1 MRRRGLAWAGGA
13 VMAAAV
19 GGGPAWADDAG
30 VEPIQELVVTAQ
42 KREQAADSVG
52 MAITA
57 AGAET
62 LRVRGIDAVADLP
75 QLVPG
80 LTLQES
86 NFASTSFNLR
96 GVGFF
101 NSDLATS
108 PAVTVYLDEAP
119 LPYPA
124 MTKLVAFDLERVEV
138 LKGPQG
144 TLFGQNATGGA
155 VNYIA
160 AAPRSVPEVGV
171 EATYGR
177 FDRIRAGGYVTG
189 PLTDD
194 LVGRLAVQ
202 GRWGDGWQK
211 SITRPGDRLGRID
224 ELQARLSLEWTPDP
238 RLTSRLTLTYTHDGS
253 ESPAAQFIAARPV
266 VPALAKPGLLTFP
279 TVTKPRA
286 ADWSVSRVDTG
297 EPFPYASDTTFL
309 HVRWRND
316 LRLGERVTLTSLTS
330 YAYLELA
337 YGQDANGTPF
347 DLNEVVDQ
355 DGQVSSIFQELRL
368 AGEQGRLTWLA
379 GVNYAHDRAK
389 DQPLQTFRDVD
400 LAQLYESIDPQA
412 YADVNLL
419 FSRVRVD
426 TYAAFG
432 RLEYRLSDALMVE
445 AALRYNIDR
454 RRFDSC
460 VLAPSDHFAR
470 FWNYFRNGASPP
482 TRVGDCTVLDPA
494 NGLRP
499 AQNVHNVLN
508 ENSLSWRFGLT
519 WTARPGVLAYANVS
533 KGYKAGAV
541 PVAAAST
548 TAQYDP
554 IQQESLIA
562 YEAGLKASMFERRV
576 QVNGSVFYYRY
587 RDKQLRGAFEDPN
600 FGPLE
605 ALVSIPKSHVFG
617 AEAQLVA
624 RPIEGLTLDTS
635 VTWLHSEIDRF
646 VGVDGLAQVGDQ
658 AGTPFPFAPEWQS
671 ATNLDYEFPMTEAWR
686 GFVGGSLTYRSR
698 TWAGVGAPAPLRIG
712 GYALLDLRAGVES
725 ADGRRR
731 AWIWGRNV
739 TNAYTWSNVFLNA
752 NVLARFV
759 GQPAT
764 YGVSVSGRF

>member
-1 MRRRGLAWAGGA
+1 MDRRRLAGAGGA
-13 VMAAAV
+13 VMMAAFGA
-19 GGGPAWADDAG
+19 GPAWAEEAG
-30 VEPIQELVVTAQ
+30 AEPIQELVVTAQ
-42 KREQAADSVG
+42 KREQAIDSIG

-57 AGAET
+57 ASAEQ
-62 LRVRGIDAVADLP
+62 LRLRGIDAVADLP
-75 QLVPG
+75 RLVPG

-124 MTKLVAFDLERVEV
+124 MTRLVAFDLERVEV

-160 AAPRSVPEVGV
+160 AAPRAAPEVGV

-177 FDRIRAGGYVTG
+177 FERVRLGGHVTG
-189 PLTDD
+189 PLTDG
-194 LVGRLAVQ
+194 LFGRLAVQ

-211 SITRPGDRLGRID
+211 SITRSGDRLGRVD
-224 ELQARLSLEWTPDP
+224 ELQARLSLVWTPGP
-238 RLTSRLTLTYTHDGS
+238 RLTSRLAVTYTHDGS

-279 TVTKPRA
+279 AVTRPRA

-297 EPFPYASDTTFL
+297 GPFPYASDTTFL
-309 HVRWRND
+309 HVGWRND
-316 LRLGERVTLTSLTS
+316 MRLGGRIVLTSLTS
-330 YAYLELA
+330 YAYLDLA

-347 DLNEVVDQ
+347 DLNEVVDH
-355 DGQVSSIFQELRL
+355 DGQVSSVFQELRL
-368 AGEQGRLTWLA
+368 AGEAGRLTWLA

-400 LAQLYESIDPQA
+400 LARIYETIDPQA

-419 FSRVRVD
+419 LSRVHVN

-432 RLEYRLSDALMVE
+432 RLEYRLSDALMLE
-445 AALRYNIDR
+445 GALRYNVDR
-454 RRFDSC
+454 RDFDSC

-470 FWNYFRNGASPP
+470 FWNLFRNGAPPP

-499 AQNVHNVLN
+499 AQNVHNVLD
-508 ENSLSWRFGLT
+508 EDSLSWRFGAT
-519 WTARPGVLAYANVS
+519 WTARPGLLVFANAS

-541 PVAAAST
+541 PVAAASS
-548 TAQYDP
+548 TAQYEP
-554 IQQESLIA
+554 IPQESLIA
-562 YEAGLKASMFERRV
+562 YEAGFKAGLLKGRV
-576 QVNGSVFYYRY
+576 RLNGSGFYYRY

-605 ALVSIPKSHVFG
+605 ALVSIPASHVMG
-617 AEAQLVA
+617 AEARLVA
-624 RPIEGLTLDTS
+624 RPVDGLTLDAS

-658 AGTPFPFAPEWQS
+658 AGSPFPFAPEWQS
-671 ATNLDYEFPMTEAWR
+671 VANLDYEIPLTAAWR
-686 GFVGGSLTYRSR
+686 GFVGGSLTYRSH
-698 TWAGVGAPAPLRIG
+698 TWAGVGSPDPLRIG
-712 GYALLDLRAGVES
+712 VYALLDLRAGVES
-725 ADGRRR
+725 PDGRRR

-764 YGVSVSGRF
+764 YGVSISARF